1 MAGPNKPDR
10 SVPHPRVVLADG
22 VPMSALVAE
31 ATEPRAVVVAL
42 HGGATTSAYFDC
54 PGHQELSLLH
64 AGVAAGFTV
73 VALDRPGYG
82 ASAPYPEAMAR
93 PEQRLSLVFGALE
106 HIVGT
111 QDLFVLGHSM
121 GCELAVRMATAD
133 SATGAG
139 ARVVG
144 ISLAGT
150 GRRYR
155 TAARDILTHASID
168 HRPRGLRELLWEPA
182 RLYPPD
188 VVGSGLSSGGAAYE
202 GDVVR
207 TWSAQDFPRLAAQ
220 VRVPAQFIAGDHENV
235 WEADAEALAA
245 IGAMFSTAPRVDV
258 DVLPEAGHNL
268 SVGFTAAE
276 YHQRVLQFAGA
287 CLDIRAARTGT
298 DVEVEAG

>member
-1 MAGPNKPDR
+1 MAPSSGSARAER

-31 ATEPRAVVVAL
+31 APEPRAVVVAL
-42 HGGATTSAYFDC
+42 HGGATTPAYFDC
-54 PGHQELSLLH
+54 PGHRELSLLS
-64 AGVAAGFTV
+64 AGAAAGFTV

-106 HIVGT
+106 RIAGT
-111 QDLFVLGHSM
+111 QDLFLLGHSM

-133 SATGAG
+133 AG

-155 TAARDILTHASID
+155 SAARDILKDASTD

-182 RLYPPD
+182 RLYPAD
-188 VVGSGLSSGGAAYE
+188 VLGNGLSSGGAAYE
-202 GDVVR
+202 GDVVK
-207 TWSAQDFPRLAAQ
+207 TWSSQDFPQLAAQ
-220 VRVPAQFIAGDHENV
+220 VPVPAQFIAGDHENV

-245 IGAMFSTAPRVDV
+245 IGAMFCAAPRVDV
-258 DVLPEAGHNL
+258 GVLPDSGHNL

-276 YHQRVLQFAGA
+276 YHQRVLAFAGE
-287 CLDIRAARTGT
+287 CLAIGATRAGT

>member
-1 MAGPNKPDR
+1 MGERTGSDR
-10 SVPHPRVVLADG
+10 SLPHPRVVLADG
-22 VPMSALVAE
+22 IPMSALVGE
-31 ATEPRAVVVAL
+31 APEPRAVVVAL

-54 PGHQELSLLH
+54 PGHPELSLLR

-93 PEQRLSLVFGALE
+93 PEQRLSLAFGALE
-106 HIVGT
+106 RIVGS
-111 QDLFVLGHSM
+111 QDLFLVGHSM

-133 SATGAG
+133 PGK
-139 ARVVG
+139 RVVG

-155 TAARDILTHASID
+155 RAAFDILKDASTE

-182 RLYPPD
+182 RLYPAD
-188 VVGSGLSSGGAAYE
+188 VIGNGLSSGGTAYE
-202 GDVVR
+202 GDVVKS
-207 TWSAQDFPRLAAQ
+207 WSSHDFPQLAAK
-220 VRVPAQFIAGDHENV
+220 VEVPAQFIAGDHENV

-245 IGAMFSTAPRVDV
+245 IGAMFGAAPRVDV
-258 DVLPEAGHNL
+258 GVLPDSGHNL
-268 SVGFTAAE
+268 SVGHTAAE
-276 YHQRVLQFAGA
+276 YHQRVLSFAGE
-287 CLDIRAARTGT
+287 CVDIRATRAGC